1 MIRTRI
7 LTTIGAALLA
17 GSFLAHAQAPA
28 PGTEGKG
35 MEQRQQMRE
44 RMKAAH
50 EACMDKSDR
59 RACMAEQMCAK
70 SEDPAKCQAR
80 AKEHGQRHAKRM
92 DERQA
97 MHEACTGKRGDELQ
111 KCLHEQHKGKGH
123 GEHRQH
129 RGHGEKPKS

>member
-1 MIRTRI
+1 MIRTRF

-28 PGTEGKG
+28 APAADGKG
-35 MEQRQQMRE
+35 RMEQRQQMRE

-50 EACMDKSDR
+50 EACKDKSDR
-59 RACMAEQMCAK
+59 RACMTEQMCAK

-80 AKEHGQRHAKRM
+80 AKEHGARHAKRM

-111 KCLHEQHKGKGH
+111 KCLHDQHKGRKGH
-123 GEHRQH
+123 REH
-129 RGHGEKPKS
+129 RGHGDKPRS

>member
-1 MIRTRI
+1 MIRTRF

-17 GSFLAHAQAPA
+17 GSVLAHAQAPA
-28 PGTEGKG
+28 PAADGKG
-35 MEQRQQMRE
+35 RMEQRQQMRE

-50 EACMDKSDR
+50 EACKDKADR

-111 KCLHEQHKGKGH
+111 KCLGEQYKGRKGH
-123 GEHRQH
+123 HEH
-129 RGHGEKPKS
+129 RGHGDKPRS